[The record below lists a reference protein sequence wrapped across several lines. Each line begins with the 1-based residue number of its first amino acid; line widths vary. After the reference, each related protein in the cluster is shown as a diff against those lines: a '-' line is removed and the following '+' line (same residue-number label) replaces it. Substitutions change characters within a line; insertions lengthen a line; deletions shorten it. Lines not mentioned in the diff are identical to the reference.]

1 MPSNGPPHERRCLA
15 TGGCDVSDGLT
26 HIDEHGRAS
35 MVDVTGK
42 AVTFRHA
49 LARCRIVGLEAAQ
62 SLVRDPEHAETLAA
76 GRIAGILGGKSTAD
90 LIPLCHPIPLTDI
103 DVEIHLEGSTVE
115 IVAVAETVSR
125 TGVEM
130 EALTACALA
139 GLSVLGALLHEH
151 PEARMEDLTLWRKSG
166 GRSGTWERD
175 DTGMRSTSP
184 GNAVPADGPE
194 LGTSASPSVLEGE

>member
-1 MPSNGPPHERRCLA
+1 MPSNGLPRERGSLA

-42 AVTFRHA
+42 AVTLRYA
-49 LARCRIVGLEAAQ
+49 MARCRIVGLEATQ
-62 SLVRDPEHAETLAA
+62 SLVGDPEHAETLAA
-76 GRIAGILGGKSTAD
+76 GRIAGILGGKSTSS

-103 DVEIHLEGSTVE
+103 DVEIHHEGSAVE
-115 IVAVAETVSR
+115 VTAVAETVSR

-130 EALTACALA
+130 EALTVCAVA

-151 PEARMEDLTLWRKSG
+151 PEVRMEDLTLWRKTG

-175 DTGMRSTSP
+175 DTGMRSTSA
-184 GNAVPADGPE
+184 GTSVCADRPE
-194 LGTSASPSVLEGE
+194 LDTSASPAAFEGE